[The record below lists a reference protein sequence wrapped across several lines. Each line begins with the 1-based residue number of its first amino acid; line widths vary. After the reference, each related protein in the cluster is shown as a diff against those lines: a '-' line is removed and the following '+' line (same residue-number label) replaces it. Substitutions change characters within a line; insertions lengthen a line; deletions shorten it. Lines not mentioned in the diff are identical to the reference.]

1 MLNSEDLI
9 NKVKNYNK
17 FLNPEK
23 LNKAYDF
30 AVKAHGNQKELQEIL
45 IQYIQ
50 LRLQIF

>member
-1 MLNSEDLI
+1 MLNSEELI

-30 AVKAHGNQKELQEIL
+30 AVKAHENQK
-45 IQYIQ
+45 
-50 LRLQIF
+50 R